1 MGRGHGGCEQRI
13 EDIIKMQKKK
23 IGGGSSRGAGHGGYE
38 PRIEVIVKMQ
48 KRWGESRPGGV
59 VGLGGWM

>member
-13 EDIIKMQKKK
+13 EDIVKMQKKSVGDPV
-23 IGGGSSRGAGHGGYE
+23 GGGRGAGHGRYE

-48 KRWGESRPGGV
+48 THRGGSTFSK
-59 VGLGGWM
+59 LGA